1 MEEEMEE
8 EEGEESEDED
18 EEDENGGKDMFVLF
32 FKLDNV
38 SRTES
43 KEDILL
49 LSSDS
54 LSDSSATISSLK
66 YLT

>member
-54 LSDSSATISSLK
+54 LSDSSSTISSLK